1 MIYVDTSVWVA
12 LLTPEPASDRVE
24 AWFADNSQPLVSADW
39 TLTEFHS
46 AIAIK
51 RRTGQVTVE
60 HADTVL
66 TLFDRLGAGAVTWLP
81 ISRMAYRVAAAWV
94 DDYPH
99 GLRGA
104 DALHLAVAKEA
115 GVRRFA
121 TLDRN
126 QARNARRLDITLV
139 FTLVWPLPEDETP

>member
-12 LLTPEPASDRVE
+12 LLTSEAETARVDL
-24 AWFADNSQPLVSADW
+24 WFGQVAEPLVSADW

-51 RRTGQVTVE
+51 ARSGQLRTDQASEVRALFAQLCAGG
-60 HADTVL
+60 L
-66 TLFDRLGAGAVTWLP
+66 TLIPV
-81 ISRMAYRVAAAWV
+81 SRAAYRAAAALV
-94 DDYPH
+94 DDVRQ

-104 DALHLAVAKEA
+104 DALHLAVAQEL
-115 GVRRFA
+115 GLQRLA

-126 QARNARRLDITLV
+126 QAANAQRLGLTLD
-139 FTLVWPLPEDETP
+139 LS